1 MPGEEISV
9 FDPGTDKRFIIK
21 DGEMVEPSEDEEETG
36 NTPSS
41 SFCGCCSPAQE
52 QNPGDVV
59 LTVVKK
65 QDVEDDM
72 TVEEVVIF
80 LLSIICPI

>member
-21 DGEMVEPSEDEEETG
+21 DGEMVESLEDEGLTG

-41 SFCGCCSPAQE
+41 SFCGCCSPVQE
-52 QNPGDVV
+52 QTPGEVA

-65 QDVEDDM
+65 KEVEDDLI
-72 TVEEVVIF
+72 VEEV
-80 LLSIICPI
+80 P